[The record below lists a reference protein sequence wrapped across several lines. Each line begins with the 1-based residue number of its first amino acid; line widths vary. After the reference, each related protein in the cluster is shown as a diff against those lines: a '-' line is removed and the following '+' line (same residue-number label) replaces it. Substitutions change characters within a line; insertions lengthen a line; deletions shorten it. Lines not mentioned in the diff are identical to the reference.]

1 MGLDVDNGRRVLLFE
16 RHCWA
21 LRDMTDKAK
30 LAFFNAMLDFGADG
44 TTDFGQYAGIVR
56 TLMPEIVALSE
67 TSWNRANAR
76 RAKHRARKSAVQT
89 AHGGADYLG
98 KIVFLGDSRTYGL
111 RHFAMLEGGA
121 DTAQVWTPLCGTMSV
136 WDMQN
141 QKIYLPDTGAE
152 MTCAEAAALKRPEI
166 LLISLGF
173 IGFEIVD
180 SEYFVSEYLKLIE
193 SVQNSSPETVI
204 ILQSMFPVCRSYAD
218 TRITNAAIRAG
229 NRTILGIARTAGVYY
244 LNTAEALCDAD
255 GYLPE
260 AYASDGCHLTPLG
273 LDAELDYICTH
284 QIPEVFK

>member
-1 MGLDVDNGRRVLLFE
+1 MRKVEYLTCLLAGVAVLFSC
-16 RHCWA
+16 RPAAASVQA
-21 LRDMTDKAK
+21 LPTA
-30 LAFFNAMLDFGADG
+30 AAVAADG
-44 TTDFGQYAGIVR
+44 V
-56 TLMPEIVALSE
+56 TLAE
-67 TSWNRANAR
+67 T
-76 RAKHRARKSAVQT
+76 V
-89 AHGGADYLG
+89 HGGADYLG

-141 QKIYLPDTGAE
+141 QKIYLPDTGTE

-173 IGFEIVD
+173 NGFEIVD
-180 SEYFVSEYLKLIE
+180 SEYFASEYLKLIDA
-193 SVQNSSPETVI
+193 VRAGSPETVI
-204 ILQSMFPVCRSYAD
+204 VLQSMFPICRSYAD

-229 NRTILGIARTAGVYY
+229 NLTILGVARRAGVYY
-244 LNTAEALCDAD
+244 LDTAEALCDAD

-273 LDAELDYICTH
+273 LDAELDYVCTH
-284 QIPEVFK
+284 QIPEVLS

>member
-1 MGLDVDNGRRVLLFE
+1 MRKVEYLTCLLAGVAVLFSFRGTAAPTPELPTVS
-16 RHCWA
+16 
-21 LRDMTDKAK
+21 LVVSDGVT
-30 LAFFNAMLDFGADG
+30 LA
-44 TTDFGQYAGIVR
+44 
-56 TLMPEIVALSE
+56 E
-67 TSWNRANAR
+67 
-76 RAKHRARKSAVQT
+76 T

-173 IGFEIVD
+173 NGFEIVD

-193 SVQNSSPETVI
+193 SVQKSSPETVI
-204 ILQSMFPVCRSYAD
+204 ILQSMFPV
-218 TRITNAAIRAG
+218 
-229 NRTILGIARTAGVYY
+229 
-244 LNTAEALCDAD
+244 
-255 GYLPE
+255 
-260 AYASDGCHLTPLG
+260 
-273 LDAELDYICTH
+273 
-284 QIPEVFK
+284 

>member
-1 MGLDVDNGRRVLLFE
+1 MRKVEYLTCLLAGVAVLFSFRGTAAPTPELP
-16 RHCWA
+16 
-21 LRDMTDKAK
+21 TVS
-30 LAFFNAMLDFGADG
+30 LAVSDG
-44 TTDFGQYAGIVR
+44 V
-56 TLMPEIVALSE
+56 TLAE
-67 TSWNRANAR
+67 
-76 RAKHRARKSAVQT
+76 T

-173 IGFEIVD
+173 NGFEIVD

-193 SVQNSSPETVI
+193 SVQKSSTETVI
-204 ILQSMFPVCRSYAD
+204 ILQSMFPVCRSYVD

-229 NRTILGIARTAGVYY
+229 NRTILGIAQTAGVYY

-273 LDAELDYICTH
+273 LDAELNYICTH

>member
-1 MGLDVDNGRRVLLFE
+1 MRKVEYLTCLLAGVAVLFSF
-16 RHCWA
+16 RQAAFPASA
-21 LRDMTDKAK
+21 LPAAAAAASDGVTLAK
-30 LAFFNAMLDFGADG
+30 
-44 TTDFGQYAGIVR
+44 
-56 TLMPEIVALSE
+56 
-67 TSWNRANAR
+67 
-76 RAKHRARKSAVQT
+76 T
-89 AHGGADYLG
+89 AHGGADYLK
-98 KIVFLGDSRTYGL
+98 KIVFIGDSRTYGL

-173 IGFEIVD
+173 NGFELVERD
-180 SEYFVSEYLKLIE
+180 YFTAEYLKLISALQE
-193 SVQNSSPETVI
+193 SSPESVI
-204 ILQSMFPVCRSYAD
+204 VLQSMFPVCRSYTD
-218 TRITNAAIRAG
+218 TRITNAAIRKG
-229 NRTILGIARTAGVYY
+229 NENILEIARAAGVFY
-244 LNTAEALCDAD
+244 LGTAEALCDAD

-284 QIPEVFK
+284 MIPEVRK